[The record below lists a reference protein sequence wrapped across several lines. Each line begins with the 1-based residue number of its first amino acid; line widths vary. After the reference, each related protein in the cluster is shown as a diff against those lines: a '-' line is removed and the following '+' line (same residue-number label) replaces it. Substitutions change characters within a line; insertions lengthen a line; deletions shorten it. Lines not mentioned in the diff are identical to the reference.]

1 METTHK
7 NFIILINRFLDD
19 KYYLKENRFFTKYN
33 DIHEWGWQIS
43 ELIESTFSISRE
55 SSKEILKNWASDK
68 YLSEK
73 KFDSAWGSKKLKA
86 AYTKEE
92 LQDLQAYFGITSTE
106 EQLIKTLSE
115 ELTREIDSR
124 IISDLRNEITCK
136 VENYSV
142 PLQSNEN

>member
-73 KFDSAWGSKKLKA
+73 KFDSAWGSKKLK
-86 AYTKEE
+86 
-92 LQDLQAYFGITSTE
+92 
-106 EQLIKTLSE
+106 
-115 ELTREIDSR
+115 
-124 IISDLRNEITCK
+124 
-136 VENYSV
+136 
-142 PLQSNEN
+142 